1 MFGWNFEINTWSRFW
16 RWSLTK
22 ICVWTCDM
30 TPIGYFGKMNSTLGS
45 VVPLAMF
52 FFKITE
58 QFKWRLININSFV
71 LFRGSIIES
80 WMFQFLSDPCPIIVN
95 LWHCWNQV
103 EAKVFP
109 KCYTD
114 FSKLTHGFV
123 KIVVWICQD
132 CHMYFLPFAKPK
144 QAEVCRF
151 LQAVT
156 WIDQNCYMYLVLSAK
171 PNQAEVW

>member
-1 MFGWNFEINTWSRFW
+1 M
-16 RWSLTK
+16 
-22 ICVWTCDM
+22 
-30 TPIGYFGKMNSTLGS
+30 
-45 VVPLAMF
+45 
-52 FFKITE
+52 
-58 QFKWRLININSFV
+58 NINSFV

-80 WMFQFLSDPCPIIVN
+80 WMFQFLSDPGPIIVY

-144 QAEVCRF
+144 QAEVWRF

-171 PNQAEVW
+171 PNQAEVWLRFLNHHCNEGMFVWGERREVAWFFKLFICIKQFTPGSVVPLALFLFCDIVILS